1 MFTRTRTREDG
12 STEYQHAIDTDI
24 DAESYKLSNLIA
36 EGNGGD
42 RQMSVDDLQQR
53 VGALEQRVAEL
64 EQLLDSVG
72 IPTDDSDGDPDETD
86 ETHEANLQ
94 PHPKDVIAELSGARE
109 DGVDLAFVL
118 HRLRQAGF
126 DDPDGEID
134 RLRRHGEIY
143 EPSADLIKV
152 V

>member
-64 EQLLDSVG
+64 EQLLDHDG
-72 IPTDDSDGDPDETD
+72 ISTDDSGEAY
-86 ETHEANLQ
+86 ETHEADDQ
-94 PHPKDVIAELSGARE
+94 THPIDVIAEVHGARD
-109 DGVDLAFVL
+109 DGAWLEHVTEALEREGFGDPQEEVD
-118 HRLRQAGF
+118 Q
-126 DDPDGEID
+126 
-134 RLRRHGEIY
+134 LRRRGEIY
-143 EPSADLIKV
+143 TPEPELIRV
-152 V
+152 VEI